1 MGVSPGPPSVPRS
14 TFGGRGDRSVSGD
27 DIGSGQVDFRPSTR
41 PSLSSIFG
49 SSSGAAS
56 CPARTYKVRT
66 SKVEGPLRFT
76 TQKGGQRAHAGGAGG
91 APRLAVRRADPRRGL
106 LRPGNPRGN
115 GRARDQGRVDELLRL
130 PCGTSRFRGGGSI
143 FYGFHPRKV
152 ERAIPD
158 AWAYA
163 EPRQLIDARLSAMD
177 AALRRLLGE
186 AIDGPDVR
194 RAAALATAAVH
205 SADFSG
211 RPLGAANA
219 ALADPGAPH
228 LQLWQALGA
237 MREHR
242 GDGHVTCLVA
252 NQVDPCES
260 LVMQAATGRSERD
273 SLRTNRGWSD
283 EEWRTAVMRLRE
295 RGWLDDDELPT
306 PSGTKARDAIEAAT
320 DRLAAPLVATLGARG
335 VELVEAMRPLAER
348 IMAAGEVPR
357 RNNMGLPWPSQ

>member
-1 MGVSPGPPSVPRS
+1 MRTQEEQAARLVWQYGEPIHAVVFFAPE
-14 TFGGRGDRSVSGD
+14 
-27 DIGSGQVDFRPSTR
+27 TR
-41 PSLSSIFG
+41 
-49 SSSGAAS
+49 AA
-56 CPARTYKVRT
+56 TD
-66 SKVEGPLRFT
+66 GLGI
-76 TQKGGQRAHAGGAGG
+76 KGGWMSYFGCRA
-91 APRLAVRRADPRRGL
+91 APLGSVAAAV
-106 LRPGNPRGN
+106 
-115 GRARDQGRVDELLRL
+115 V
-130 PCGTSRFRGGGSI
+130 TSI